1 LPCQKNSRLH
11 LLCRLRL
18 DINLLIGGLIGKYGV
33 CLVTNHCDYSVET
46 GLVMKRL
53 PEDHP
58 CYDDNIGVSKAA
70 VVKNLKERGFRVV
83 FAGDGPPD
91 ILPAREADVVFA
103 KKRLLDLCRRENIKT
118 EPFAD
123 FRDVCRFI
131 KEI

>member
-1 LPCQKNSRLH
+1 
-11 LLCRLRL
+11 
-18 DINLLIGGLIGKYGV
+18 
-33 CLVTNHCDYSVET
+33 
-46 GLVMKRL
+46 MKRL

-118 EPFAD
+118 EPFTD